1 LRGPFAKTAL
11 RGATIAAAMARV
23 GPVVR
28 AVLVVVAV
36 IAATTAA
43 APAARIE
50 EADVAEAKNK
60 TLKITWVKSAIGY
73 PKNQKATI
81 TALGL
86 HRLNQTVEQPDNPAV
101 RGQIFKVQ
109 HLVRVE
115 E

>member
-1 LRGPFAKTAL
+1 MIAR
-11 RGATIAAAMARV
+11 RGATTAAATARV
-23 GPVVR
+23 APAVRVVLAALV
-28 AVLVVVAV
+28 AVV

-43 APAARIE
+43 AQVAALIE

-60 TLKITWVKSAIGY
+60 TLKITWVKSTIGY
-73 PKNQKATI
+73 HKNQKATI
-81 TALGL
+81 AALGF
-86 HRLNQTVEQPDNPAV
+86 HRLNETVEQPDNPSV